1 MNQSTPYIKSLDG
14 IRFLAVTLV
23 LIAHW
28 IGDDKVGFYP
38 SYLGV
43 CMFFVLS
50 GFLISGILLKAKESD
65 EAKNQKH
72 WFSLKQFYIR
82 RTIRIFPLYYLVIAL
97 LWLFD
102 VSTTREKVGWLVTYM
117 TNNYMAFHQH
127 WMGSYDHLWSL
138 AVEEQFYLFFPFII
152 FFVPKKWVSRVI
164 LSFLPLAIALRLY
177 FYLSG
182 YEWVTPYVWMPTSL
196 DAFGLGA
203 LLALARRYDWTFHRL
218 LSKFSTLL
226 LSLFFLGWITY
237 LSKMEAVNHNFYSIV
252 PLRFFEAFFSLSLI
266 AFVSQ
271 PTEHTFS
278 NRFISFFELPFLVY
292 IGKVSYGIYV
302 YHQFIYNEYYF
313 PETHPLHL
321 VFTKIDQI
329 SPALLQNVA
338 FKFGLLY
345 ILTLVV
351 ATLSW
356 YAFEKPINQ
365 LKDKFAY
372 RS

>member
-1 MNQSTPYIKSLDG
+1 MNKPSPYIQSLDG
-14 IRFLAVTLV
+14 VRFLAVTLV

-28 IGDDKVGFYP
+28 IGDEKVGFYP

-65 EAKNQKH
+65 ESASQNH

-82 RTIRIFPLYYLVIAL
+82 RTLRIFPLYYFIIAI

-102 VSTTREKVGWLVTYM
+102 VSTTRENVGWLLTYM

-152 FFVPKKWVSRVI
+152 FFIPKKWLVPVI
-164 LSFLPLAIALRLY
+164 FSFLPLAILLRFY
-177 FYLSG
+177 FYLAG
-182 YEWVTPYVWMPTSL
+182 YEWITPYVWMPTSL

-203 LLALARRYDWTFHRL
+203 LLAMARRYDWGLHRFL
-218 LSKFSTLL
+218 AKFSTLL
-226 LSLFFLGWITY
+226 ASLFFLGLITY
-237 LSKMEAVNHNFYSIV
+237 LSKNEIESHNFYSIV
-252 PLRFFEAFFSLSLI
+252 PLRFFEALFSLSLI
-266 AFVSQ
+266 AFVSK
-271 PTEHTFS
+271 PVEDGFS
-278 NRFISFFELPFLVY
+278 KRFISFFEIPAFVF

-313 PETHPLHL
+313 PEVHPLQI
-321 VFTKIDQI
+321 VFNGIDQI
-329 SPALLQNVA
+329 SPALLQNTA

-345 ILTLVV
+345 ALTLLV

-365 LKDKFAY
+365 LKDKFSY